1 MRKKDGHG
9 DLVVRLSSGGKEGGL
24 GTPSGCRFRWP
35 FYPLLLRKSLRTEI
49 KEDWTVFQIYFLVAC
64 SFEPPTPGHLYVA
77 VCIPG
82 DAAEKTEKLNRDWEC
97 LWIKIV
103 PASTEGLL
111 PASIGLVTFC
121 CPEGRW
127 DSPQAFLQNIF
138 FLPCL
143 VESQAPTRLPP
154 LPSQPLPCSHH
165 ELSKWLHWTIWM
177 TWPNWF
183 SRVLLTSPSPL

>member
-1 MRKKDGHG
+1 MRNKDGHG
-9 DLVVRLSSGGKEGGL
+9 DLVVRLSTGGKEGGF
-24 GTPSGCRFRWP
+24 GAPSGCHFRWP
-35 FYPLLLRKSLRTEI
+35 FYPMFLHKPLRTEL
-49 KEDWTVFQIYFLVAC
+49 KEDWTILKTYFLVAC
-64 SFEPPTPGHLYVA
+64 SFEPSTPGHLYKD

-82 DAAEKTEKLNRDWEC
+82 VAAEKAEKLNWGWEC

-127 DSPQAFLQNIF
+127 DSPQAFSQNLF
-138 FLPCL
+138 FCPCL
-143 VESQAPTRLPP
+143 VESQAPTIVLPAP
-154 LPSQPLPCSHH
+154 PPNPHH
-165 ELSKWLHWTIWM
+165 KLSKWLHWTIWM

-183 SRVLLTSPSPL
+183 SWVLLTSPSPL